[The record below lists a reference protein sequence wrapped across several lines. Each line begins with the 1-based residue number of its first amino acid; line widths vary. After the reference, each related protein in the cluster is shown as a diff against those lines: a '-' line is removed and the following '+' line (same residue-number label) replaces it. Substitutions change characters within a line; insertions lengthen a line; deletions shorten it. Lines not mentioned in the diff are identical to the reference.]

1 MSGIRHRRRHSLAA
15 GLAAAVALFLVPT
28 TAIATAATA
37 ATPTAAAAAASGPAA
52 AVEHAVPRAD
62 SARLTE
68 YWTPERMA
76 RAVPAER
83 VGRAPQGAPAVPAPP
98 RKPTGPAATGSDPV
112 AGGAP
117 APGGIGIKVSATQ
130 VVGKVFFT
138 GSDGK
143 DYVCSGSAVN
153 STNKNMVFTAGHCV
167 HGGPGQSWNSNW
179 QFVPYYDHGNRPYG
193 TWSAETL
200 VAFNGWTQSGNFGY
214 DLGIVITA
222 PNSSGELVNAV
233 GGLGLQWNQSK
244 DRYVTSM
251 GYPQAPPFDGQWQY
265 FCGATSS
272 QRSAS
277 VADQIKIPCNMTGG
291 SSGGPWIFGK
301 DDNVYY
307 SGWVNGVNSNVDSA
321 TAPTQMRSPYF
332 ATWVGDAFNTY
343 SSY

>member
-1 MSGIRHRRRHSLAA
+1 MSGIRHRRRHSIAA
-15 GLAAAVALFLVPT
+15 GLAAAVALFLIP
-28 TAIATAATA
+28 TAATA
-37 ATPTAAAAAASGPAA
+37 QAAGAPRKGADPAA
-52 AVEHAVPRAD
+52 AVEHAVPAGE
-62 SARLTE
+62 SARLAE

-76 RAVPAER
+76 RAVPFDLADR
-83 VGRAPQGAPAVPAPP
+83 TPRGGQAAPQAPAAP

-112 AGGAP
+112 AGHAP
-117 APGGIGIKVSATQ
+117 APGGIRISVTATR

-193 TWSAETL
+193 TWWAETL

-214 DLGIVITA
+214 DLGIVITS

-233 GGLGLQWNQSK
+233 GGMGIQWNYPK

-265 FCGATSS
+265 FCAATSS
-272 QRSAS
+272 QRSWWTT
-277 VADQIKIPCNMTGG
+277 DQIKIPCNMTGG

-321 TAPTQMRSPYF
+321 TAPTEMRSPYF

-343 SSY
+343 SNY